1 MNQTSVPTPV
11 TIFSQRVQIH
21 LNEIKEA
28 IAKAMVDAPVT
39 GLTNKT
45 IKLEFDVKVSPA
57 CWDFFEA
64 NGYNLL
70 YLSGWEFNEFNMGDD
85 FTVEIGITGC
95 YESSYR

>member
-1 MNQTSVPTPV
+1 MTSVTVPTPV
-11 TIFSQRVQIH
+11 TIFLQRVQIH

-28 IAKAMVDAPVT
+28 IAKTMVDAPVT

-45 IKLEFDVKVSPA
+45 LKLEFEVKVSPA

-70 YLSGWEFNEFNMGDD
+70 YLSGWEFNNFEMGEG
-85 FTVEIGITGC
+85 FTIRIGVTGT

>member
-1 MNQTSVPTPV
+1 MNQVSVPTPV

-21 LNEIKEA
+21 LNEAREA
-28 IAKAMVDAPVT
+28 IAKAMVNAPVT
-39 GLTNKT
+39 GLNRKSL
-45 IKLEFDVKVSPA
+45 KLEFDVKVSPA

-64 NGYNLL
+64 NGRDLL

-85 FTVEIGITGC
+85 FTIEIGITGT